1 MAFTVIMKAD
11 RKANETRRN
20 REGCALLFYQKRRLT
35 SNASGQDGED
45 CTLLSYRKRRLMGD
59 ASGQDGEGYLLL
71 SYRQRRAMGWR
82 AGGSWWA
89 GYLPLSMKPASIY
102 PPNTLPAL
110 RFCYLMAKAVR
121 CDD

>member
-1 MAFTVIMKAD
+1 
-11 RKANETRRN
+11 
-20 REGCALLFYQKRRLT
+20 
-35 SNASGQDGED
+35 
-45 CTLLSYRKRRLMGD
+45 MGD
-59 ASGQDGEGYLLL
+59 AAGQDGEGCTLLFHRKRKLMGDAASQNGEDYLLL

-89 GYLPLSMKPASIY
+89 GSLPLSMKPASIY
-102 PPNTLPAL
+102 PPNALPAL